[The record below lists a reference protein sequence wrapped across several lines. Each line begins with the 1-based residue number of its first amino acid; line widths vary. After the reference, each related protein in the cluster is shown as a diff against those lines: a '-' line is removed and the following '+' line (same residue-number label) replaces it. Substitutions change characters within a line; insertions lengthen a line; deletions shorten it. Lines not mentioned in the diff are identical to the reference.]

1 MPLCGSPSTCSQPT
15 WTSAISGACSRT
27 YVAPPPCPTASRRLF
42 AAVCVACRASARAAA
57 WQLVRPRVHVAH
69 PPRPPAA
76 PQPKVLSI
84 EHDDEAHPAAEWAK
98 RDELLAAEEEAGRPR
113 SDSGPA
119 AGPEHDYTDG
129 LHKHDSRFTF
139 PGHEY
144 GDHQKHL
151 QHLAYQEHLQRVRDE
166 A

>member
-1 MPLCGSPSTCSQPT
+1 MWQSLDM
-15 WTSAISGACSRT
+15 
-27 YVAPPPCPTASRRLF
+27 F
-42 AAVCVACRASARAAA
+42 AAHLDERHLRSLLAHVCRAAA
-57 WQLVRPRVHVAH
+57 LSHRLAPPVRRRLCGVSRKRARCRMAAGQPRVHVAGSA
-69 PPRPPAA
+69 PPAA

>member
-1 MPLCGSPSTCSQPT
+1 MWQSLDMFAAHLDERHLRSLLAHVCRAAALSH
-15 WTSAISGACSRT
+15 RL
-27 YVAPPPCPTASRRLF
+27 APPVRRHRLF
-42 AAVCVACRASARAAA
+42 AAVCVACCASARAAA
-57 WQLVRPRVHVAH
+57 WQLVRPR
-69 PPRPPAA
+69 PPAA
-76 PQPKVLSI
+76 PQPKVLAI
-84 EHDDEAHPAAEWAK
+84 EHDGEAHPAAEWAQ

>member
-1 MPLCGSPSTCSQPT
+1 M
-15 WTSAISGACSRT
+15 
-27 YVAPPPCPTASRRLF
+27 
-42 AAVCVACRASARAAA
+42 AAGETARARG
-57 WQLVRPRVHVAH
+57 WPRA
-69 PPRPPAA
+69 PAA

-84 EHDDEAHPAAEWAK
+84 EADGEAHPAAEWAQ
-98 RDELLAAEEEAGRPR
+98 RDEFLAAEEEAGRPR